1 MQAGTYYWY
10 MYLLSFDDLA
20 IPGLTRSNPDFIP
33 SERNSTK
40 EGDIEASA
48 ANSTLASAGAMSS

>member
-1 MQAGTYYWY
+1 
-10 MYLLSFDDLA
+10 MYLLSFDNLV
-20 IPGLTRSNPDFIP
+20 IPGLSKSNPDLTQ
-33 SERNSTK
+33 RMATK